1 MAEESQAPAAT
12 PATSPPPPAAPDV
25 ATLQATYNKLAA
37 EVAALAI
44 EGRKLSV
51 HLEAQVRTELK
62 KRLGDFEKKYQAKKD
77 AKAKVADALNR
88 AQGLA

>member
-1 MAEESQAPAAT
+1 MAQESQAPAAT
-12 PATSPPPPAAPDV
+12 PATSPPAAPDV
-25 ATLQATYNKLAA
+25 ATLQANYNKLAA